1 MNTITIEDLI
11 KKLEKLPK
19 TATIGFAVDT
29 HGYGYYDKN
38 MNVIKEDEIEELIKP
53 VEHWDNEDCC
63 YTYGDNDKELKADY
77 YFDII

>member
-1 MNTITIEDLI
+1 MNIITIEDLI

-29 HGYGYYDKN
+29 HGYGYCDEN
-38 MNVIKEDEIEELIKP
+38 MNAIKEDEIEELIKP
-53 VEHWDNEDCC
+53 VEHWDNEDSC
-63 YTYGDNDKELKADY
+63 YTYDENDKELKADY